1 MLSLGEHR
9 GLASMVLL
17 FVGNAAMGCGARV
30 SLEQNPGTTTGT
42 STSTGVS
49 SGTSTSTSTGIPSG
63 TSTSTSTGFITQ
75 TATST
80 RHGSTTAPM
89 TTTATYTST
98 GSYVT
103 YPTTATYTSTGS
115 YVTYPAT
122 ATYTMTGTGV
132 VTGIQTAT
140 AISVCGTAYVPAPNG
155 ALSIAAGYVTTG
167 TLHGYGF
174 TWKTDNAVA
183 GTCISPTCNTTGCT
197 PAFAPTSLCAAGGL
211 IGDFTYNSA
220 VGVGFNLNQDAA
232 GGSLRSVAA
241 PASVTVFAAFPTYA
255 SGNASARLQL
265 VDAGGTAYCV
275 EAGAWAS
282 GMAVPTSQFNTSCW
296 DPMMGRPLPT
306 GTPITSIHIV
316 IPSSIE
322 FRPFSV
328 CLLNVFFS

>member
-42 STSTGVS
+42 STSTG
-49 SGTSTSTSTGIPSG
+49 IPSG

-89 TTTATYTST
+89 T
-98 GSYVT
+98 
-103 YPTTATYTSTGS
+103 TTATYTSTGS